1 MNTTEQPH
9 TPVAPAPA
17 LAGSL
22 AMTRRLIA
30 AAAASVSIALL
41 AACGGSNSAPAEK
54 PAAEEK
60 AEEKDGIQLSKE
72 EADRAGIA
80 LEELKAQTLTDT
92 VTVTATIRP
101 NQDRIA
107 RIAPRVEGRIATV
120 SASLGDGVR
129 AGQSLATLDSLAV
142 GEASSAL
149 SQARSADRVAEAD
162 YKRAASLQA
171 EEIISQKD
179 FLRSR
184 AEYEKSRASLRAAED
199 RLKLLGVPASQGGG
213 MASVFP
219 LTTPFAGTVIEKKA
233 TVGGLAGPA
242 DALFVV
248 ADLSV
253 VWIEANLAEA
263 QLAKVRVGAKA
274 TVTVGAYSGERFG
287 GRVTYV
293 ASVLDKDTRSVPARI
308 EVDNKDGRLKPEM
321 FATATIETAAVPGA
335 QPAQAAQ
342 AAAKQVLTVP
352 DDAIVLMQGQ
362 ANVFVFENGSY
373 EQRAIDPGERLGNR
387 TIVKSGLKPGE
398 QIVSAGTYALKA
410 RVLKS
415 QIGTE

>member
-1 MNTTEQPH
+1 MNHVPTLDH
-9 TPVAPAPA
+9 PASPEAALPNPPA
-17 LAGSL
+17 V
-22 AMTRRLIA
+22 TRRLITA
-30 AAAASVSIALL
+30 TAASVVLALMT
-41 AACGGSNSAPAEK
+41 ACGGSNSPPAEK
-54 PAAEEK
+54 AVSAEK
-60 AEEKDGIQLSKE
+60 AKEPDGIKLSKE
-72 EADRAGIA
+72 ESDRAGIA
-80 LEELKAQTLTDT
+80 LEQLKAQALTDT

-107 RIAPRVEGRIATV
+107 RVAPRVEGRIATV
-120 SASLGDGVR
+120 SANLGDKVR
-129 AGQSLATLDSLAV
+129 TGQTLATLDSLAV

-162 YKRAASLQA
+162 YKRATSLQA

-179 FLRSR
+179 FLRAR
-184 AEYEKSRASLRAAED
+184 AEFEKSRASLRAAED
-199 RLKLLGVPASQGGG
+199 RMKLFGVPVSQGSGL
-213 MASVFP
+213 ASVFP
-219 LTTPFAGTVIEKKA
+219 VSTPFAGTVIEKKA
-233 TVGGLAGPA
+233 TIGGLAGPA

-263 QLAKVRVGAKA
+263 QLAKVRVGGKA
-274 TVTVGAYSGERFG
+274 ALTVGAYPGEQFA
-287 GRVTYV
+287 GRVTYI

-321 FATATIETAAVPGA
+321 FATATIESAATPGA
-335 QPAQAAQ
+335 QPPP
-342 AAAKQVLTVP
+342 AAATGQVLTVP
-352 DDAIVLMQGQ
+352 ADAIVLMQGQ
-362 ANVFVFENGSY
+362 ATVFVFENGTY
-373 EQRAIDPGERLGNR
+373 EPRAIDPGERLGNR
-387 TIVKSGLKPGE
+387 TVVKSGLKPGE